1 MSPSTIK
8 EKRLEAGLTQA
19 QAARVVYV
27 HVRTWI
33 RWETGDI
40 PMPRMAWELFT
51 LRTGTS
57 D

>member
-1 MSPSTIK
+1 MSPSTIR
-8 EKRLEAGLTQA
+8 EKRLQARLTQS
-19 QAARVVYV
+19 QAASVVYV

-33 RWETGDI
+33 RWETGEI